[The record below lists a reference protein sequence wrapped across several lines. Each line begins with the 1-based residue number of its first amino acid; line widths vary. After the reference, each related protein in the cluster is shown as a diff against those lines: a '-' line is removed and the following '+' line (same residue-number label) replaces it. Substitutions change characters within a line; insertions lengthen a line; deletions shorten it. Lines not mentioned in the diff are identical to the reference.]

1 MEKGTK
7 IIDIRDGNQYVVE
20 SVDHYD
26 DVTLIFTEDSKYIPI
41 QYINDCK
48 VERFDINMLSMGII
62 SENVNTMITIKGGKM
77 LENVKP
83 CTHKVMSADEF
94 LKEWVNK

>member
-26 DVTLIFTEDSKYIPI
+26 TVTLVYTKCKKYIPETNVRDLSEYQVI
-41 QYINDCK
+41 IDAVDNSVEYI
-48 VERFDINMLSMGII
+48 R
-62 SENVNTMITIKGGKM
+62 ENITKKIEDAWNNALQSFNKKF
-77 LENVKP
+77 EVK
-83 CTHKVMSADEF
+83 K
-94 LKEWVNK
+94 